1 MNRMKKIT
9 FKVTTKKEG
18 SIVSLIK
25 KVNKI
30 SCRIQIDLENSFV
43 TVENVDDTMI
53 DSVIELIDQYYNIL
67 NVMIDNTSDEST
79 SVETSQSVT
88 IVDEPKYE
96 DDVEKTAE
104 PENKPTVVGPQSEDD
119 LIIQKVEFENEY
131 VENLINKFMRTAYW
145 AMYRMNVPEKEI
157 GEFILTSIHEISMRY
172 NSNGTIEYA
181 VGDIVDCNYG
191 IHIAGEINGGHVSAI
206 VCNITNGNMV
216 YVVPITKA
224 RENLTSLS
232 YLIFDAPDDVVYNN
246 DYYTGGTALLDKGRY
261 LRAERFNEVIGKA
274 TPEFFAKVLNQLS
287 TTFDFTSDIEMTD
300 DDTETDFGNEIVGI
314 VKTED
319 ETAVVKTDVAVAKRT
334 VETIS
339 EEDATDGDDT
349 ESTPV
354 NANNSDVTT
363 TEPKPKKTAK
373 KVGSEKSALL
383 NIIGESL
390 KKLDSTKKVEEQVVD
405 FLTDIGMTTSEKMV
419 TQSFVVACDIKKI
432 NYENVILELHNMFPK
447 VKEEIIKSIL
457 KENFKKWLDLHPE
470 LVESCPK
477 ISLMAVLKVFA
488 KRFS

>member
-1 MNRMKKIT
+1 MKKIT

-18 SIVSLIK
+18 SVVSLIK

-30 SCRIQIDLENSFV
+30 SCRIQIDLENDIV
-43 TVENVDDTMI
+43 AVENVDDTMI
-53 DSVIELIDQYYNIL
+53 DSIIELIDQYYTIL

-79 SVETSQSVT
+79 LVETPQSVT
-88 IVDEPKYE
+88 IVDEPKSE
-96 DDVEKTAE
+96 DTVEKTAE

-145 AMYRMNVPEKEI
+145 TMYRMNISEKEI
-157 GEFILTSIHEISMRY
+157 GKFILTSIHEISIRY
-172 NSNGTIEYA
+172 KGKETIEYSI
-181 VGDIVDCNYG
+181 GDIVDCNYG
-191 IHIAGEINGGHVSAI
+191 IHLAGEINGGHVSAI
-206 VCNITNGNMV
+206 VCNITNDNMV
-216 YVVPITKA
+216 YVVPITKV
-224 RENLTSLS
+224 RENLTSHSYPSHS

-287 TTFDFTSDIEMTD
+287 TTFDFTGNIVMTD
-300 DDTETDFGNEIVGI
+300 QTF
-314 VKTED
+314 
-319 ETAVVKTDVAVAKRT
+319 
-334 VETIS
+334 ETIS
-339 EEDATDGDDT
+339 EGDGK
-349 ESTPV
+349 ELLPV

-363 TEPKPKKTAK
+363 SELKPKKAAK
-373 KVGSEKSALL
+373 KVGVEESALL

-405 FLTDIGMTTSEKMV
+405 FLTDIGMTTSERMV
-419 TQSFVVACDIKKI
+419 TQSFVVACDIKRI
-432 NYENVILELHNMFPK
+432 NYKNVILELHNMFPN
-447 VKEEIIKSIL
+447 VEEDSIKSIL

-488 KRFS
+488 KRFA

>member
-1 MNRMKKIT
+1 MKKIT

-18 SIVSLIK
+18 SVVSLIK
-25 KVNKI
+25 RVNKI

-43 TVENVDDTMI
+43 AVENVDDTMI

-79 SVETSQSVT
+79 SVETSHSVT
-88 IVDEPKYE
+88 IVDEPKSE
-96 DDVEKTAE
+96 DTVEETAE

-157 GEFILTSIHEISMRY
+157 GEFILTSINEISMRY
-172 NSNGTIEYA
+172 NKKGSIEYS

-191 IHIAGEINGGHVSAI
+191 IHLAGEINGGHVSAI
-206 VCNITNGNMV
+206 VCSTTNGGMA
-216 YVVPITKA
+216 YLVPITKI

-232 YLIFDAPDDVVYNN
+232 YLTFDVPEDVVYKN

-261 LRAERFNEVIGKA
+261 LRAERFQEVIGKA
-274 TPEFFAKVLNQLS
+274 TPEFFAKVLDKLS
-287 TTFDFTSDIEMTD
+287 TTFDFTGNIVMTD
-300 DDTETDFGNEIVGI
+300 DDIKTDFDNEIVE
-314 VKTED
+314 VAKTED
-319 ETAVVKTDVAVAKRT
+319 ETAVAETNVAMDEETVKTT
-334 VETIS
+334 C
-339 EEDATDGDDT
+339 EENATEGDDT
-349 ESTPV
+349 ESKPV
-354 NANNSDVTT
+354 NADNSDVTT
-363 TEPKPKKTAK
+363 TEPKPKKAAK
-373 KVGSEKSALL
+373 KVGSEESFLL
-383 NIIGESL
+383 DIIGESL
-390 KKLDSTKKVEEQVVD
+390 KKLDPTKKVKEQVD
-405 FLTDIGMTTSEKMV
+405 NFLTDIGMTTSERIV
-419 TQSFVVACDIKKI
+419 TQSFVAACDIKRI
-432 NYENVILELHNMFPK
+432 NYENVILELHNMYPK
-447 VKEEIIKSIL
+447 VKKEIIKSIL

-488 KRFS
+488 KRFA